1 MCGDR
6 WLQELE
12 ESPVPRNYRD
22 AYARAVAQMAGRT
35 PAIDAETAGVT
46 YADLREGRGRFEIPL
61 LNRTYELSWPDLAM
75 RERGCDVEPSYVVQI
90 LLLHYL
96 IVSDGIAVR
105 GQWTSFREIPEGR
118 TYYPAF
124 RGGSEERLLGR
135 FGMDVPAFKA
145 AAEALGGRPLALAD
159 HAYAFDVLPRLPM
172 AVLLWEGDDEFPP
185 ELHILMDATAANY
198 LPTEDI
204 AVISR
209 YLAINLVRAVPKPHA
224 P

>member
-12 ESPVPRNYRD
+12 DSPVPRNYRD
-22 AYARAVAQMAGRT
+22 AYARAVEAMAGRT
-35 PAIDAETAGVT
+35 PQIDAETAGVP
-46 YADLREGRGRFEIPL
+46 YVDLGEGRGRFDIPL

-75 RERGCDVEPSYVVQI
+75 REKGTAVEPSYVVQI

-96 IVSDGIAVR
+96 IVSDGIALR
-105 GQWTSFREIPEGR
+105 GQWTSFREIPGGR

-135 FGMDVPAFKA
+135 FGADA
-145 AAEALGGRPLALAD
+145 AALHAAAASLGGRPLALAD
-159 HAYAFDVLPRLPM
+159 HAYVFDVLPRLPM
-172 AVLLWEGDDEFPP
+172 AVLLWAGDDEFPP
-185 ELHILMDATAANY
+185 ELHILLDSTAANY

-209 YLAINLVRAVPKPHA
+209 YLAVNLLRAA
-224 P
+224 PQP

>member
-1 MCGDR
+1 VIAGCKSWRIPPFHGTIATPMPGR
-6 WLQELE
+6 W
-12 ESPVPRNYRD
+12 SRWPAVPPRS
-22 AYARAVAQMAGRT
+22 T
-35 PAIDAETAGVT
+35 PTRPAPYT
-46 YADLREGRGRFEIPL
+46 DLGEGRGRFEIPL
-61 LNRTYELSWPDLAM
+61 LNRTYELFWPDLVM
-75 RERGCDVEPSYVVQI
+75 REEGCDAEPSYVVQI

-96 IVSDGIAVR
+96 AVSDGIALR
-105 GQWTSFREIPEGR
+105 GEWTSFREIPDGR
-118 TYYPAF
+118 AYYPAF

-135 FGMDVPAFKA
+135 FGKDIPAFKA

-159 HAYAFDVLPRLPM
+159 HAYAFDLLPRLPM

-209 YLAINLVRAVPKPHA
+209 YLAISLLRAVPR
-224 P
+224 